1 MTGDTISYIGTAF
14 VLAVMAY
21 PFMRL
26 VNLASDV
33 IRQI

>member
-1 MTGDTISYIGTAF
+1 MIGEYFKHVGTAF
-14 VLAVMAY
+14 VLAFLAY